1 MKDYTLS
8 EVASVCISKQTL
20 YNGTVLYDCKNCEFE
35 QICSPTKWGSKVGEI
50 IEPRDMIDLPCK
62 EHFIYTHN
70 DGHITE
76 NWRVFYR
83 SELALIET
91 AFFSTE
97 PEADAFLEKLKGC
110 KQ

>member
-1 MKDYTLS
+1 MKDYRLS
-8 EVASVCISKQTL
+8 EIKEICELETQ
-20 YNGTVLYDCKNCEFE
+20 NGGCLKCFFYPNSCLKMFKGVPRRWD
-35 QICSPTKWGSKVGEI
+35 
-50 IEPRDMIDLPCK
+50 IEPRDMIELPCK
-62 EHFIYTHN
+62 EHFTYTHDN
-70 DGHITE
+70 GHITE

-97 PEADAFLEKLKGC
+97 PEADAFLAKLKGG